1 MIAEGLVLCGYQ
13 LLSNKD
19 FFFFLHLSG
28 LSISKLLLKDWCVLR
43 VTNIVFAPLQVLS
56 VCAFIHYCGSLPG
69 FIKNLFY
76 IRNVCVTTFSSVCVC
91 AMSTSVSSQSLETR
105 LIWSLQNELEFTERS
120 LLWLCRSN
128 VHLGIYKTAIL
139 VDSSGTAL
147 LFPSKHTESSF
158 PTSPSHHTSFQEHFI
173 GITMDKVSIK
183 MFSDGNPPRVYLSP
197 SLSLSPLLSHQSLWE
212 QWGLLI
218 LAYPPQ
224 QQVLASFACEYLI
237 KLSRTTKNLITPAL
251 NV

>member
-1 MIAEGLVLCGYQ
+1 M
-13 LLSNKD
+13 
-19 FFFFLHLSG
+19 
-28 LSISKLLLKDWCVLR
+28 LLLKDWCVLR

-56 VCAFIHYCGSLPG
+56 VWAFIQYCGSLPG

-76 IRNVCVTTFSSVCVC
+76 IRNVCVTTLSSVC
-91 AMSTSVSSQSLETR
+91 AMSTSVSLQSLETG
-105 LIWSLQNELEFTERS
+105 LIWSLQNKLEFTERS
-120 LLWLCRSN
+120 PLWLCRSN
-128 VHLGIYKTAIL
+128 VHLGIYKIANP

-158 PTSPSHHTSFQEHFI
+158 PTSPSRHTSFQEHFI
-173 GITMDKVSIK
+173 GMTMDKVSIK
-183 MFSDGNPPRVYLSP
+183 MFSDGNPPVYLSLSHS